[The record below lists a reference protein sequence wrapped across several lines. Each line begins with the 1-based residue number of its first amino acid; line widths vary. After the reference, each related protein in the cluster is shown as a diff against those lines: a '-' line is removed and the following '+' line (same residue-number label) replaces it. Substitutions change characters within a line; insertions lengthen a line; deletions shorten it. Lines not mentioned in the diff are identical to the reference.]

1 MGDRGESAVDP
12 RIMTSKSPRPIAPTQ
27 TDSKDGDTRE
37 RLRRQARRQRH
48 WALWALLFPLLFT
61 TLIALGLVAMFYK
74 RMEFFR
80 PAHAAARS
88 CCVAL
93 VQSRAALPETA
104 QP

>member
-1 MGDRGESAVDP
+1 
-12 RIMTSKSPRPIAPTQ
+12 MTPTSPRPAPAPRKPQ
-27 TDSKDGDTRE
+27 NALSQE
-37 RLRRQARRQRH
+37 ELRRQARRKRH

-61 TLIALGLVAMFYK
+61 TVIALGLIAMFYK

-80 PAHAAARS
+80 PAHAAARN

-93 VQSRAALPETA
+93 IQSRAAVPEFA

>member
-1 MGDRGESAVDP
+1 
-12 RIMTSKSPRPIAPTQ
+12 MTSKSPRPIAPTQ
-27 TDSKDGDTRE
+27 TQSNDGATRE

-61 TLIALGLVAMFYK
+61 TVIALGLMAMFYK

-93 VQSRAALPETA
+93 IQSRAALRETA